1 MKKNFFLNLAL
12 KNNFLYKLYLFYNLY
27 IRNLKY
33 LIKDSYSQ
41 FGEDIFL
48 VKYFNKKRG
57 FFIDLGCH
65 HPFRYNNTFKL
76 YNSGWRGINIDLNKI
91 SIDLFNYMRAK
102 DTNLCLAITD
112 KIGVIKCYVPNKNLI
127 SPEITTDSNF
137 AKNYKKR
144 HGSSYES
151 INIESISWNFFE
163 KKYLK
168 NIKKVDLLKIDIEGS
183 DFKVLKS
190 INLTKFKPKVIMVEA
205 PNFEKKNKEKILNY
219 LKLRKYSVIYD
230 NNLNIILKKDI

>member
-91 SIDLFNYMRAK
+91 SIDLFNYMRTK

-127 SPEITTDSNF
+127 SPEITTDLNF
-137 AKNYKKR
+137 VKNYKKR
-144 HGSSYES
+144 HGNSYES
-151 INIESISWNFFE
+151 LNIESISWNFFE

-190 INLTKFKPKVIMVEA
+190 INLIKFKPKVIMVEA

-230 NNLNIILKKDI
+230 NNLNIILKKNI

>member
-1 MKKNFFLNLAL
+1 MILTKLAL
-12 KNNFLYKLYLFYNLY
+12 
-27 IRNLKY
+27 IY
-33 LIKDSYSQ
+33 LI
-41 FGEDIFL
+41 I
-48 VKYFNKKRG
+48 
-57 FFIDLGCH
+57 
-65 HPFRYNNTFKL
+65 
-76 YNSGWRGINIDLNKI
+76 
-91 SIDLFNYMRAK
+91 RAK

-190 INLTKFKPKVIMVEA
+190 INLIKFKPKVIMVEA

-230 NNLNIILKKDI
+230 NNLNIILKKNI